1 MFLVIFTKE
10 PPWQV
15 PDISKPKQSNSVRS
29 FELRGKGHLSNRLIH
44 YRKSTEKLW
53 ALLSGNYFPVVH
65 MVSALAP

>member
-29 FELRGKGHLSNRLIH
+29 FELRGKGHGYNRLIH